1 MPNIWVT
8 TDWHAIEIDERTGRK
23 SISNSFLK
31 LTRKA
36 EKLVQQN
43 DIILCLGDIAFRGQD
58 DIVNGKADEELSPF
72 GDMIRNMPGYKILVK
87 GNHDGLGNQEY
98 LKVGFQEVGTAAT
111 LGDFLF
117 THKPYPVSNDQ
128 VNVHGHTHH
137 EHYIGLDDGKHIAI
151 PPTEKS
157 NDPPLLLL
165 DDVLEQAKQKR
176 MKEPMRTV
184 QHLKDADRE
193 FCHKLATD
201 SDYLK
206 EVISL
211 EDSYEAVMTNGL
223 NESIIIPQDNF
234 ILNYDKWDYGMP
246 LWITGASGDGKS
258 TLANKLAKD
267 NNAIVVSTDYV
278 LMYIGFTP
286 EEFEN
291 KIQKL
296 SNEYGLN
303 LKNNMLATEYIN
315 THPNLPRGLR
325 DPKTKT
331 YNRNKTVPEMV
342 TYFEW
347 VYNKIRTDTKYHNQ
361 KYIIEGCE
369 ISHMDPDFF
378 VDKPII
384 IMGGSRIQS
393 FYRRIK
399 RDNPQNPK
407 ALLKSL
413 IKYIRK
419 YPIQNAI
426 LDSDILETL
435 NPDEV
440 DISKT
445 IDESISITP
454 YNIMMSQVMNENI
467 FLNDDDLYYNKD
479 RFDSGE
485 INLCFITG
493 LSGSGKSTMGMH
505 MRDKTVEHYE
515 LDDLLCVADH
525 FSMAN
530 LKEYGDLIYSFFKGP
545 GKKYYVTFEYLK
557 KNNVSEFDYE
567 YKLFPDFVHYAMKY
581 AKLHKDK
588 KFILEGIWLFCAED
602 RRWFNP
608 KEFDDYAVYIKNTS
622 VIVSMIRAAK
632 RDASNFVPS
641 ERPRE
646 FVRTIA
652 KNFKRYFI
660 DEKLLNEFRSYF
672 IKKMKETHKLNE
684 SMGVPID
691 EANIVIGKDISI
703 RFENLPKKIQ
713 YGYFQICR
721 EKYGWDEK
729 RARGE
734 YDRKVI
740 SSALANPASGV
751 DGFSVL
757 GNERVLSA
765 IQHSIEQY
773 DSGRDQAIL
782 ASENI
787 VEAYNAVNR
796 MDVEKAIGLIQSIP
810 TDENEQ
816 MEYIKENKLAV
827 ILNSLKALQTQ
838 FAILVSIIEDR
849 KVDDIIVNRY
859 VEELGITQDT
869 IVNIITNSVYTPT
882 NNPDEVRAVLNARAS
897 YNRTITSILQTALE
911 MNYQFLG
918 LSKDEAQIMINQIGK
933 SDNDRNKIM
942 SIIRERLRD
951 PEVIQKAKR
960 SYGFDLSEFNGGK
973 IIYAPEAI
981 DLQKFGNLEY
991 MFQSAME
998 YDMVVISH
1006 GNISAKEITDNQQ
1019 RIKEQAQ
1026 KTIKNKLDAIGNIK
1040 RQIDSEY
1047 NRAGSNMSPEEQRIM
1062 GSIVNEIK
1070 EYEHLTNRIGNRV
1083 MEYESYLYTLHA
1095 LGGDSALQSSDYLA
1109 LKSQHD
1115 EDVGNIESY
1124 NQKILSILDEI
1135 RYVDS
1140 KYTETAERV
1149 KALHRYR
1156 MELEKQVVKI
1166 NSYVNRSGGDT
1177 IKLFRHKRYRKH
1189 LRWVCMPVTTPG
1201 GVTCTDVNTL
1211 LRQLIKEGYKKIKLF
1226 SCNPGHYELD
1236 RDIKNTPGVTIN
1248 MGTNVVILE
1257 SADEYAKIDSIL
1269 ESAEHQLITFCDQN
1283 QIDYNDTSYLNE
1295 CTTFIISNSSE
1306 VINEGMIANAWE
1318 SIKTFIKK
1326 FIGFI
1331 VSLFRKMINF
1341 IRTIINKIKSFFSNA
1356 RSDFKNISD
1365 PVQVHYMMIE
1375 NAQFVNK
1382 QNKSWDMIEREVL
1395 LSCNRISNKIKE
1407 LEQSNL
1413 RNAKMLE
1420 QYADQQAKS
1429 IDEATLSPMGL
1440 RKEDPKKKKKKLS
1453 KPDDPPKHTPGDD
1466 WDLVDKDHMVLP
1478 PDIQILEPRVSE
1490 NASVSIVSLHGGLAD
1505 DFHEVRSD
1513 YEPPERKALRLHKK
1527 ALEYKLAN
1535 LDEGAVDYL
1544 LREIRA
1550 YKIRFD
1556 RHGNVRITKRE
1567 TNHLKEHFNNSV
1579 SLLRAYRNADDVASV
1594 KQECMKLRYMS
1605 EILLKYYIRPNNHS
1619 DEMKELI
1626 NLRSTILNA
1635 LNTNLKWVKQKDP
1648 KYNFAEEYDRSKYG
1662 SDINLPRNVIR
1673 DATKTIVTLLV

>member
-87 GNHDGLGNQEY
+87 GNHDGLDNQEY

-184 QHLKDADRE
+184 RHLKDADRE

-258 TLANKLAKD
+258 TLANKLAKY

-303 LKNNMLATEYIN
+303 LENNMLATEYIN

-413 IKYIRK
+413 IKHIRK
-419 YPIQNAI
+419 YPIQNVI
-426 LDSDILETL
+426 LDSDKEKFRNNLSKTVLTIDESISPARIPGLGHHYIHPNAVQASMMLATMMDDGMDPTRDSDILETL

-454 YNIMMSQVMNENI
+454 YDIMMGQVMNENI

-479 RFDSGE
+479 KFDSGE

-505 MRDKTVEHYE
+505 MRDKTIEHYE
-515 LDDLLCVADH
+515 LDDLWCVADH
-525 FSMAN
+525 FSMTN

-545 GKKYYVTFEYLK
+545 GKKYYVTLEYLK

-646 FVRTIA
+646 FVRTIT

-672 IKKMKETHKLNE
+672 IKKMKE
-684 SMGVPID
+684 
-691 EANIVIGKDISI
+691 
-703 RFENLPKKIQ
+703 
-713 YGYFQICR
+713 
-721 EKYGWDEK
+721 
-729 RARGE
+729 
-734 YDRKVI
+734 
-740 SSALANPASGV
+740 
-751 DGFSVL
+751 
-757 GNERVLSA
+757 
-765 IQHSIEQY
+765 
-773 DSGRDQAIL
+773 
-782 ASENI
+782 
-787 VEAYNAVNR
+787 
-796 MDVEKAIGLIQSIP
+796 
-810 TDENEQ
+810 
-816 MEYIKENKLAV
+816 
-827 ILNSLKALQTQ
+827 QT
-838 FAILVSIIEDR
+838 
-849 KVDDIIVNRY
+849 
-859 VEELGITQDT
+859 
-869 IVNIITNSVYTPT
+869 
-882 NNPDEVRAVLNARAS
+882 
-897 YNRTITSILQTALE
+897 
-911 MNYQFLG
+911 
-918 LSKDEAQIMINQIGK
+918 
-933 SDNDRNKIM
+933 
-942 SIIRERLRD
+942 
-951 PEVIQKAKR
+951 
-960 SYGFDLSEFNGGK
+960 
-973 IIYAPEAI
+973 
-981 DLQKFGNLEY
+981 
-991 MFQSAME
+991 
-998 YDMVVISH
+998 
-1006 GNISAKEITDNQQ
+1006 
-1019 RIKEQAQ
+1019 
-1026 KTIKNKLDAIGNIK
+1026 
-1040 RQIDSEY
+1040 
-1047 NRAGSNMSPEEQRIM
+1047 
-1062 GSIVNEIK
+1062 
-1070 EYEHLTNRIGNRV
+1070 
-1083 MEYESYLYTLHA
+1083 
-1095 LGGDSALQSSDYLA
+1095 
-1109 LKSQHD
+1109 
-1115 EDVGNIESY
+1115 
-1124 NQKILSILDEI
+1124 
-1135 RYVDS
+1135 
-1140 KYTETAERV
+1140 
-1149 KALHRYR
+1149 
-1156 MELEKQVVKI
+1156 
-1166 NSYVNRSGGDT
+1166 
-1177 IKLFRHKRYRKH
+1177 
-1189 LRWVCMPVTTPG
+1189 
-1201 GVTCTDVNTL
+1201 
-1211 LRQLIKEGYKKIKLF
+1211 
-1226 SCNPGHYELD
+1226 
-1236 RDIKNTPGVTIN
+1236 
-1248 MGTNVVILE
+1248 
-1257 SADEYAKIDSIL
+1257 
-1269 ESAEHQLITFCDQN
+1269 
-1283 QIDYNDTSYLNE
+1283 
-1295 CTTFIISNSSE
+1295 
-1306 VINEGMIANAWE
+1306 
-1318 SIKTFIKK
+1318 
-1326 FIGFI
+1326 
-1331 VSLFRKMINF
+1331 
-1341 IRTIINKIKSFFSNA
+1341 
-1356 RSDFKNISD
+1356 
-1365 PVQVHYMMIE
+1365 
-1375 NAQFVNK
+1375 
-1382 QNKSWDMIEREVL
+1382 
-1395 LSCNRISNKIKE
+1395 
-1407 LEQSNL
+1407 
-1413 RNAKMLE
+1413 
-1420 QYADQQAKS
+1420 KS

-1453 KPDDPPKHTPGDD
+1453 KPDDPPEHTPGDD

-1478 PDIQILEPRVSE
+1478 PDIQILEPRVSENASMISHLPNQISDESVTLYHGSPSKFKKVRELRVESEEITNPNDTLSNKAVKLSFYDKNVKVGEASISAIDTNNGFLYDFEVFKQYRGRGYGRKIMQYIMSHYSVTDLTVDSSNMVAINLYKSFGFKRKQSYYDKVNKEKLEWYQRLPNTINETIPDIQISEPHVSE

-1567 TNHLKEHFNNSV
+1567 TNHLKEHFSNSV
-1579 SLLRAYRNADDVASV
+1579 SLLRAYHNADDVASV

-1662 SDINLPRNVIR
+1662 SDINLPRNVVR

>member
-1 MPNIWVT
+1 MIMSNIWVT

-36 EKLVQQN
+36 EKLVQRN

-87 GNHDGLGNQEY
+87 GNHDGLDNQEY
-98 LKVGFQEVGTAAT
+98 LKIGFQEVGTAAT

-267 NNAIVVSTDYV
+267 NNAVVVSTDYV

-296 SNEYGLN
+296 SNKYGLN
-303 LKNNMLATEYIN
+303 PENNMLATEYIN

-413 IKYIRK
+413 IKHIRK

-426 LDSDILETL
+426 LDSDKEKFRNNLSKTVLTIDESISPARIPGLGHHYIHPNAVQASMMLATMMDDGMDPTRNSDILETL

-440 DISKT
+440 DINKT

-454 YNIMMSQVMNENI
+454 YDILMGQMMNENI

-505 MRDKTVEHYE
+505 MRDKTIEHYE
-515 LDDLLCVADH
+515 LDDLWCVADH

-545 GKKYYVTFEYLK
+545 GKKYYVTLEYLK
-557 KNNVSEFDYE
+557 KNNISEFDYE

-646 FVRTIA
+646 FVRTIT

-660 DEKLLNEFRSYF
+660 DEKLLSEFRSYF
-672 IKKMKETHKLNE
+672 IKKM
-684 SMGVPID
+684 
-691 EANIVIGKDISI
+691 
-703 RFENLPKKIQ
+703 
-713 YGYFQICR
+713 
-721 EKYGWDEK
+721 
-729 RARGE
+729 
-734 YDRKVI
+734 
-740 SSALANPASGV
+740 
-751 DGFSVL
+751 
-757 GNERVLSA
+757 
-765 IQHSIEQY
+765 
-773 DSGRDQAIL
+773 
-782 ASENI
+782 
-787 VEAYNAVNR
+787 
-796 MDVEKAIGLIQSIP
+796 
-810 TDENEQ
+810 
-816 MEYIKENKLAV
+816 
-827 ILNSLKALQTQ
+827 
-838 FAILVSIIEDR
+838 
-849 KVDDIIVNRY
+849 
-859 VEELGITQDT
+859 EE
-869 IVNIITNSVYTPT
+869 
-882 NNPDEVRAVLNARAS
+882 
-897 YNRTITSILQTALE
+897 
-911 MNYQFLG
+911 
-918 LSKDEAQIMINQIGK
+918 
-933 SDNDRNKIM
+933 
-942 SIIRERLRD
+942 
-951 PEVIQKAKR
+951 
-960 SYGFDLSEFNGGK
+960 
-973 IIYAPEAI
+973 
-981 DLQKFGNLEY
+981 
-991 MFQSAME
+991 
-998 YDMVVISH
+998 
-1006 GNISAKEITDNQQ
+1006 
-1019 RIKEQAQ
+1019 
-1026 KTIKNKLDAIGNIK
+1026 
-1040 RQIDSEY
+1040 
-1047 NRAGSNMSPEEQRIM
+1047 
-1062 GSIVNEIK
+1062 
-1070 EYEHLTNRIGNRV
+1070 
-1083 MEYESYLYTLHA
+1083 
-1095 LGGDSALQSSDYLA
+1095 
-1109 LKSQHD
+1109 
-1115 EDVGNIESY
+1115 
-1124 NQKILSILDEI
+1124 
-1135 RYVDS
+1135 
-1140 KYTETAERV
+1140 
-1149 KALHRYR
+1149 
-1156 MELEKQVVKI
+1156 
-1166 NSYVNRSGGDT
+1166 
-1177 IKLFRHKRYRKH
+1177 
-1189 LRWVCMPVTTPG
+1189 
-1201 GVTCTDVNTL
+1201 
-1211 LRQLIKEGYKKIKLF
+1211 
-1226 SCNPGHYELD
+1226 
-1236 RDIKNTPGVTIN
+1236 
-1248 MGTNVVILE
+1248 
-1257 SADEYAKIDSIL
+1257 
-1269 ESAEHQLITFCDQN
+1269 
-1283 QIDYNDTSYLNE
+1283 
-1295 CTTFIISNSSE
+1295 
-1306 VINEGMIANAWE
+1306 
-1318 SIKTFIKK
+1318 
-1326 FIGFI
+1326 
-1331 VSLFRKMINF
+1331 
-1341 IRTIINKIKSFFSNA
+1341 
-1356 RSDFKNISD
+1356 
-1365 PVQVHYMMIE
+1365 
-1375 NAQFVNK
+1375 
-1382 QNKSWDMIEREVL
+1382 
-1395 LSCNRISNKIKE
+1395 
-1407 LEQSNL
+1407 
-1413 RNAKMLE
+1413 
-1420 QYADQQAKS
+1420 QAKS
-1429 IDEATLSPMGL
+1429 IDEVTLSPMGL

-1478 PDIQILEPRVSE
+1478 PDIQILEPRVSENASMISHLPNQISDESVTLYHGSPSKFKKVRELRVESEEITNPNDTLSNKAVKLSFYDKNVKIGEASISAIDTNNGFLYDFEVFKQYRERGYGRRIMQYIMSHYSVTDLTVDSSNMVAINLYKSFGFKRKQSYYDKVNKEKLEWYQRLPNTINETIPNIQILEPRVSE

-1544 LREIRA
+1544 LREIKA

-1579 SLLRAYRNADDVASV
+1579 SLLRAYRNANDVASV